1 MCNFRYLQRWSS
13 AMTDQT
19 RRRLR
24 DTYCIHVSRSSDK
37 EIYLG
42 REGCGLSEGWENVDC
57 KCTLLYEFQR
67 RGGLVGYDA
76 AFTRLRSGVQL
87 PFPVYFYFLLT
98 RLHRH
103 KALLSLTLKYLV
115 LMGAL
120 DANNFDFNMTGTI
133 PSLDAA
139 LTQLRSWVQLPFLVN
154 FISHT
159 WSNFIRSD
167 YFCIS

>member
-1 MCNFRYLQRWSS
+1 MRVEKN
-13 AMTDQT
+13 
-19 RRRLR
+19 
-24 DTYCIHVSRSSDK
+24 
-37 EIYLG
+37 G
-42 REGCGLSEGWENVDC
+42 DC
-57 KCTLLYEFQR
+57 KFTLLYEFQR

-167 YFCIS
+167 YFWIP

>member
-37 EIYLG
+37 KIS
-42 REGCGLSEGWENVDC
+42 RERCSLSEGWENVDC
-57 KCTLLYEFQR
+57 KFTLLYEFQR